1 MFTGKGGMLVILCF
15 SEEKKKSQRQ
25 MVQGAHIED
34 VKALLL
40 NESEFASGGSSR
52 SKILLK

>member
-1 MFTGKGGMLVILCF
+1 
-15 SEEKKKSQRQ
+15 

-40 NESEFASGGSSR
+40 NESGFASGESSR